1 MALVQEILEKY
12 KLVFEKEKI
21 LETVLKENSFCFFGV
36 PHSAVSLISS
46 VVFLTSI
53 NKKIIF
59 ITPTNAEAQNY
70 YGEFQSYLD
79 INEINYFPGYEGI
92 PYDYA
97 HYNHE
102 VKLERLN
109 TLAKILDGDNSLIVT
124 SVSGFLKKLPSP
136 KNLLKDS
143 ILLKKKS
150 EIEQEVFLK
159 KLIEL
164 GYSRESICEN
174 FGSFSV
180 KGGVVDVFTPKFD
193 NPIRF
198 DFYGDEIES
207 IKLFSASTQK
217 SISEIDEVLILPT
230 SEFSLNGKEWE
241 EYKTKIES
249 FPKNLKKP
257 DIDSKKYLE
266 ELVSLVKKQDSFLS
280 YLPKEYIII
289 FSNANEV
296 SERANHFIREYKTLF
311 EKRNSEMICAE
322 VESILSTEK
331 ELEILTLKK
340 GIEFRLLKPTE
351 LKKNEFQLELNEA
364 PNFKGKIKELK
375 EKISELILTE
385 KIILTSSFATQ
396 TERLKS
402 LFEEE
407 KIKSITSLEE
417 LEIFSIP
424 KQNGLYIILS
434 EIKNGFSIPSENFHL
449 WTENDIFGRNYK
461 RKSKFKKISS
471 KAIHS
476 FVDLKEGDFIVHV
489 NHGVGKF
496 LSIEKVSA
504 DGTIRDFLKLEYS
517 GGDTLFIPLNQI
529 SLVQRYIGGT
539 DKPTLDN
546 LGKGSWK
553 KKKEKA
559 EGVITKL
566 AEELLVMY
574 YNRMA
579 LKGYSF
585 PPDTIWQE
593 EFESEFPYD
602 ETEDQLTAIEAVK
615 SDMESSRPMDRLVC
629 GDVGYGK
636 TEIAI
641 RASFKSVMSGKQVLF
656 IAPTTIL
663 ALQHF
668 NTLTDRYKNFPIK
681 VGMVSRFRSPKEVKE
696 DIVKFTIGEI
706 DILVGT
712 HALLSTNIKPK
723 NLGLLIIDEE
733 QRFGVNHKETI
744 KKIKNLVDVLTL
756 SATPIPRTLH
766 MSLAGIRDLS
776 IIETAPKNR
785 QSVETYVLSDNEEVV
800 RLAIKKEL
808 ERGGQVFYLHNRVD
822 TIEQEAYSLSKLM
835 PKISVGVLH
844 GQLTEDEVEE
854 TLIDFQN
861 RKYDVLVTTT
871 IIESGIDMPNVNTMI
886 VKKADTFGLSQLYQ
900 IRGRVG
906 RGDRKAYAYLFY
918 DPLKSLTEQA
928 EKRLN
933 TISEYQELGSGFKV
947 AMRDLEIRGAGN
959 LLGTEQSGSIMDIG
973 FDLYVKML
981 NDEVSKLKK
990 ETIEIETRTTIT
1002 LSTNFYIPEEYIKD
1016 TKQKIEF
1023 YKKLEGALSLDEVDD
1038 ISLEMMDRFGEY
1050 SIEVEIFL
1058 LQQKIRVVGSNLGF
1072 ELITES
1078 NDEIKFKSGENFKGK
1093 PEKIIKLINSKEGL
1107 FLSPKETNVLK
1118 FKPKNQ
1124 NPEKRLKEVLNLIQK
1139 FI

>member
-1 MALVQEILEKY
+1 MKQILEKY
-12 KLVFEKEKI
+12 KTIFEKENV
-21 LETVLKENSFCFFGV
+21 LEKYSKSKKFNFFGT
-36 PHSAVSLISS
+36 PKSAVSLISS
-46 VVFLTSI
+46 SLYLSS
-53 NKKIIF
+53 KKQILF
-59 ITPTNAEAQNY
+59 IAPTNQEALNY
-70 YGEFQSYLD
+70 FSEFQSFLPLE
-79 INEINYFPGYEGI
+79 EISYFPGFEGI

-97 HYNHE
+97 HYNQE
-102 VKLERLN
+102 TKIDRITCLS
-109 TLAKILDGDNSLIVT
+109 KILDEKKSIIIT

-136 KNLLKDS
+136 KNLLKES
-143 ILLKKKS
+143 ILLKKDS
-150 EIEQEVFLK
+150 EYSQEIFLK

-164 GYSRESICEN
+164 GYSRESICED

-180 KGGVVDVFTPKFD
+180 KGGVIDVFTPNFE

-198 DFYGDEIES
+198 DFFGDSIES
-207 IKLFSASTQK
+207 IKIFSAGTQK
-217 SISEIDEVLILPT
+217 SISEIKEILILPV
-230 SEFSLNGKEWE
+230 SEFSFNSKEWE
-241 EYKTKIES
+241 IYKNQIES
-249 FPKNLKKP
+249 MPSVLKKP
-257 DIDSKKYLE
+257 SLDLKTPLE
-266 ELVSLVKKQDSFLS
+266 ELSSFVKPFSSFLS
-280 YLPKEYIII
+280 YFPKEFILI

-311 EKRNSEMICAE
+311 EKRKNEIICAE
-322 VESILSTEK
+322 VESILSVENELKLLSEK
-331 ELEILTLKK
+331 N
-340 GIEFRLLKPTE
+340 GIDFKLLKPSE
-351 LKKNEFQLELNEA
+351 ISENEMNLELEEA

-375 EKISELILTE
+375 EKISELISSE
-385 KIILTSSFATQ
+385 KIILTSSFQAQ
-396 TERLKS
+396 TERMLS

-407 KIKSITSLEE
+407 KISAITNLEKIE
-417 LEIFSIP
+417 NFSIP
-424 KQNGLYIILS
+424 KNNGLYIILS
-434 EIKNGFSIPSENFHL
+434 EIKNGFHIPEENFHL
-449 WTENDIFGRNYK
+449 WTENDIFGRTYK

-476 FVDLKEGDFIVHV
+476 FVDLKEGDFVVHV

-529 SLVQRYIGGT
+529 SLIQRYIGGT
-539 DKPTLDN
+539 EKPVLDN

-574 YNRMA
+574 SNRME
-579 LKGYSF
+579 LRGFSF

-593 EFESEFPYD
+593 EFESEFIYE
-602 ETEDQLTAIEAVK
+602 ETEDQLSAIEAVK
-615 SDMESSRPMDRLVC
+615 SDMESNRPMDRLVC

-641 RASFKSVMSGKQVLF
+641 RASFKAVMSGKQVMF

-668 NTLTDRYKNFPIK
+668 NNLSERYKNFPIRL
-681 VGMVSRFRSPKEVKE
+681 GMISRFRTGKQIKE
-696 DIVKFTIGEI
+696 DSSKFSTGEI
-706 DILVGT
+706 DILIGT
-712 HALLSTNIKPK
+712 HALLSNNIKAK

-776 IIETAPKNR
+776 IIETPPKNR
-785 QSVETYVLSDNEEVV
+785 QSVETYVLAENEEVI

-808 ERGGQVFYLHNRVD
+808 ERDGQVFYLHNRVES
-822 TIEQEAYSLSKLM
+822 IEQEAYSLSKIL
-835 PKISVGVLH
+835 PQISIGVLH
-844 GQLTEDEVEE
+844 GQLTEEEVEE

-861 RKYDVLVTTT
+861 KKYDVLVTTT

-886 VKKADTFGLSQLYQ
+886 VKKADSFGLSQLYQ

-906 RGDRKAYAYLFY
+906 RGNKKAYAYLFY
-918 DPLKSLTEQA
+918 DPMKSLTEQA

-990 ETIEIETRTTIT
+990 ETIEIETRTTVT
-1002 LSTNFYIPEEYIKD
+1002 LSTNFYIPENYIKD

-1050 SIEVEIFL
+1050 PSEVEIFL
-1058 LQQKIRVVGSNLGF
+1058 LQQKIRVLGSNLGF
-1072 ELITES
+1072 EFITES
-1078 NDEIKFKSGENFKGK
+1078 NDEIKFKSNENFKGK
-1093 PEKIIKLINSKEGL
+1093 PEKIVKLLNSKEGL
-1107 FLSPKETNVLK
+1107 SILPKEARVLK
-1118 FKPKNQ
+1118 FKPKHQ
-1124 NPEKRLKEVLNLIQK
+1124 EPEKRLKEILSLIQK
-1139 FI
+1139 LV